1 MLIFYFYSQL
11 VFKRFFTGK
20 SEGDCCTL
28 YSDRTLINR
37 RNVKA
42 EPQSAYRP
50 DRDFLEI
57 VIKSRVIA
65 AAMLQLGFTGKCSQ
79 PSKFTLPDNLHK
91 QSKLSK
97 LQYLHNAA
105 ALIVDKFVFDD
116 KSVNKLLDQI
126 LTVQQ
131 RQGTADEQ
139 PRTANGRFPCRF
151 PGCEFPF
158 RYDGA
163 SRRRH
168 EASHNPQ
175 PLTSNEACISNDSS
189 EAVISNGQ
197 STTDESGDDVFS
209 YNCALLADGLFFLN
223 FLDAVKEGD
232 GIRLMRQ
239 YRYMLLYC
247 RADGHSSN
255 KYALECLFQSFCA
268 DSLLSPRDR
277 ERFVWNRSVNNRG
290 GRGNNIPHDLEVGH
304 SNLFNKGAV
313 KNLGP
318 NVTDKAVERIS
329 HSENGTTEMSGVVDQ
344 DIKRIRSSGQHTSS
358 STERDLDELV
368 KRALETDVFTFSPNR
383 RYQHFTNF
391 ERDPFKNLDMT
402 KLYSWINQHKRNII
416 RGNKSR

>member
-1 MLIFYFYSQL
+1 M
-11 VFKRFFTGK
+11 
-20 SEGDCCTL
+20 
-28 YSDRTLINR
+28 
-37 RNVKA
+37 KA

-79 PSKFTLPDNLHK
+79 PSNFPLPDNLHE

-116 KSVNKLLDQI
+116 KSSVNKLLDQI

-131 RQGTADEQ
+131 RQDTADEQ

-151 PGCEFPF
+151 PGCEFSF

-175 PLTSNEACISNDSS
+175 PLTSDEACISNDSS

-209 YNCALLADGLFFLN
+209 YNCALLADSLFFLN

-268 DSLLSPRDR
+268 DSLLSPR
-277 ERFVWNRSVNNRG
+277 
-290 GRGNNIPHDLEVGH
+290 
-304 SNLFNKGAV
+304 
-313 KNLGP
+313 
-318 NVTDKAVERIS
+318 ERIS
-329 HSENGTTEMSGVVDQ
+329 HSENGTTEISGVVDQ
-344 DIKRIRSSGQHTSS
+344 DINRIRSSGQHTSS

-383 RYQHFTNF
+383 RYQHFTTLSGIPL
-391 ERDPFKNLDMT
+391 RT
-402 KLYSWINQHKRNII
+402 WT
-416 RGNKSR
+416 

>member
-1 MLIFYFYSQL
+1 MQ
-11 VFKRFFTGK
+11 VF
-20 SEGDCCTL
+20 S
-28 YSDRTLINR
+28 
-37 RNVKA
+37 
-42 EPQSAYRP
+42 
-50 DRDFLEI
+50 
-57 VIKSRVIA
+57 
-65 AAMLQLGFTGKCSQ
+65 
-79 PSKFTLPDNLHK
+79 
-91 QSKLSK
+91 
-97 LQYLHNAA
+97 
-105 ALIVDKFVFDD
+105 
-116 KSVNKLLDQI
+116 
-126 LTVQQ
+126 
-131 RQGTADEQ
+131 
-139 PRTANGRFPCRF
+139 
-151 PGCEFPF
+151 GCEFSF

-175 PLTSNEACISNDSS
+175 PLTSEEACISNDSS

-209 YNCALLADGLFFLN
+209 YNCALLADGLSFLN

-290 GRGNNIPHDLEVGH
+290 GRGNNTPHDLEVEH
-304 SNLFNKGAV
+304 SNLFNKGAIR
-313 KNLGP
+313 NLGP

-383 RYQHFTNF
+383 RYHHFTNF
-391 ERDPFKNLDMT
+391 ERDPWT
-402 KLYSWINQHKRNII
+402 RTWT
-416 RGNKSR
+416 

>member
-1 MLIFYFYSQL
+1 M
-11 VFKRFFTGK
+11 
-20 SEGDCCTL
+20 

-91 QSKLSK
+91 QCKLSK

-158 RYDGA
+158 RDDGA

-175 PLTSNEACISNDSS
+175 PLTSDEACISNDSS

-223 FLDAVKEGD
+223 FLDAGKEGD

-255 KYALECLFQSFCA
+255 KYALEFFVPV
-268 DSLLSPRDR
+268 LLC
-277 ERFVWNRSVNNRG
+277 
-290 GRGNNIPHDLEVGH
+290 
-304 SNLFNKGAV
+304 
-313 KNLGP
+313 
-318 NVTDKAVERIS
+318 
-329 HSENGTTEMSGVVDQ
+329 
-344 DIKRIRSSGQHTSS
+344 
-358 STERDLDELV
+358 
-368 KRALETDVFTFSPNR
+368 
-383 RYQHFTNF
+383 
-391 ERDPFKNLDMT
+391 
-402 KLYSWINQHKRNII
+402 
-416 RGNKSR
+416 

>member
-1 MLIFYFYSQL
+1 M
-11 VFKRFFTGK
+11 
-20 SEGDCCTL
+20 

-37 RNVKA
+37 RNMKA

-175 PLTSNEACISNDSS
+175 PLTSDEACIANDSS

-223 FLDAVKEGD
+223 FLDAGKEGD

-277 ERFVWNRSVNNRG
+277 ERFVWN
-290 GRGNNIPHDLEVGH
+290 
-304 SNLFNKGAV
+304 
-313 KNLGP
+313 
-318 NVTDKAVERIS
+318 
-329 HSENGTTEMSGVVDQ
+329 
-344 DIKRIRSSGQHTSS
+344 
-358 STERDLDELV
+358 
-368 KRALETDVFTFSPNR
+368 
-383 RYQHFTNF
+383 
-391 ERDPFKNLDMT
+391 
-402 KLYSWINQHKRNII
+402 
-416 RGNKSR
+416 